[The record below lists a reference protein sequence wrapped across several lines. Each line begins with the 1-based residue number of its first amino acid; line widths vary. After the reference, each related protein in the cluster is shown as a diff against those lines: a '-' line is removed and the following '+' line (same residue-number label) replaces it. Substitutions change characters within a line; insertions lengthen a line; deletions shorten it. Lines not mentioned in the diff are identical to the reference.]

1 MTDRQLLKEYYAGFI
16 DSLYNKIDK
25 IREID
30 NKAYRLGNL
39 HAVIGDDVKSLD
51 SLTQEEILK
60 ILKR

>member
-1 MTDRQLLKEYYAGFI
+1 MTDKQLLKEYYAGFI

>member
-16 DSLYNKIDK
+16 DALDNKIDK

>member
-1 MTDRQLLKEYYAGFI
+1 MTDKQLLKEYYAGFI
-16 DSLYNKIDK
+16 DALDNKIDK